1 MGNKSKQQHIL
12 AINLS
17 SDSINSVES
26 AAINLNLKLVVCSS
40 YDQKLIESTD
50 LDLILLNLDKDGL
63 DQLVRLKRKS
73 ITEWIPVVLI
83 NDSEDTTIHEEALKK
98 GAFDIHH
105 ASFSSRSL
113 EPILASGLN
122 LNLTFKKFKKNIAEH
137 HQFFQFINSIG
148 LQFRTVEEAHVI
160 ARSLSFLCED
170 SNKVAMGLSEIFI
183 NAIEHGNLGISYED
197 KTYHQENNTWKM
209 EIESRL
215 KMSQYREKVVSVT
228 AARIGQIIEFTVT
241 DEGSGFDYSNFIF
254 QIPEDLDSSHGR
266 GIAMAR
272 MIAFDHLE
280 YIHPGN
286 CVKMQARASIR
297 T

>member
-1 MGNKSKQQHIL
+1 MGNKSKQQNIL
-12 AINLS
+12 AVNLS
-17 SDSINSVES
+17 HDSINSVES

-40 YDQKLIESTD
+40 YDQHLIESTD
-50 LDLILLNLDKDGL
+50 LALIVLSLNKDGL

-83 NDSEDTTIHEEALKK
+83 NDSEDTTMHEEALKK
-98 GAFDIHH
+98 GAFDIYQ
-105 ASFSSRSL
+105 ASYSSRDL

-122 LNLTFKKFKKNIAEH
+122 LSITFNKFNKNIAEH
-137 HQFFQFINSIG
+137 HQFFKYINSLD
-148 LQFRTVEEAHVI
+148 LQFKTIEEAHI
-160 ARSLSFLCED
+160 TAKSLSFLCED

-197 KTYHQENNTWKM
+197 KTYHQEHNTWKM

-241 DEGSGFDYSNFIF
+241 DEGLGFDFSQFIF
-254 QIPEDLDSSHGR
+254 KVPEDLNSSHGR
-266 GIAMAR
+266 GITMAR

-286 CVKMQARASIR
+286 CVKMQAKAS
-297 T
+297 TTT

>member
-1 MGNKSKQQHIL
+1 MGNKSKQQNTL

-17 SDSINSVES
+17 PDSLKSVES
-26 AAINLNLKLVVCSS
+26 AAINLNIKLVVCSS
-40 YDQKLIESTD
+40 YDQHLIESTD
-50 LDLILLNLDKDGL
+50 LDLIVLSLNKDGL

-98 GAFDIHH
+98 GAFDIYQ
-105 ASFSSRSL
+105 ASYSSRDLDS
-113 EPILASGLN
+113 ILTSGLN
-122 LNLTFKKFKKNIAEH
+122 LSITFNRFNKNIAEH
-137 HQFFQFINSIG
+137 HQFFKYINSLD
-148 LQFRTVEEAHVI
+148 LQFKTIEEAHI
-160 ARSLSFLCED
+160 TAKSLSFLCED

-241 DEGSGFDYSNFIF
+241 DEGLGFDFSQFIF
-254 QIPEDLDSSHGR
+254 KVPEDLNSSHGR
-266 GIAMAR
+266 GITMAR

-286 CVKMQARASIR
+286 CVKMQAKAS
-297 T
+297 TTT

>member
-1 MGNKSKQQHIL
+1 MGNKSKQQNTL

-17 SDSINSVES
+17 PDSLKSVES
-26 AAINLNLKLVVCSS
+26 AAINLNIKLVVCSS
-40 YDQKLIESTD
+40 YDQHLIESTD
-50 LDLILLNLDKDGL
+50 LDLIVLSLNKDGL

-98 GAFDIHH
+98 GAFDIYQ
-105 ASFSSRSL
+105 ASYSSRDLDS
-113 EPILASGLN
+113 ILTSGLN
-122 LNLTFKKFKKNIAEH
+122 LSITFNKFNKNIAEH
-137 HQFFQFINSIG
+137 HQFFKYINSLD
-148 LQFRTVEEAHVI
+148 LQFKTIEEAHI
-160 ARSLSFLCED
+160 TAKSLSFLCED

-241 DEGSGFDYSNFIF
+241 DEGLGFDFSQFIF
-254 QIPEDLDSSHGR
+254 KVPEDLNSSHGR
-266 GIAMAR
+266 GITMAR

-286 CVKMQARASIR
+286 CVKMQAKAS
-297 T
+297 TTT

>member
-1 MGNKSKQQHIL
+1 MGNKSKQQNTL

-17 SDSINSVES
+17 PDSLKSVES
-26 AAINLNLKLVVCSS
+26 AAINLNIKLVVCSS
-40 YDQKLIESTD
+40 YDQHLIESTD
-50 LDLILLNLDKDGL
+50 LDLIVLSLNKDGL

-98 GAFDIHH
+98 GAFDIYQ
-105 ASFSSRSL
+105 ASYSSRDLDS
-113 EPILASGLN
+113 ILTSGLN
-122 LNLTFKKFKKNIAEH
+122 LSITFNKFNKNIAEH
-137 HQFFQFINSIG
+137 HQFFKYVNSLD
-148 LQFRTVEEAHVI
+148 LQFKTIEEAHI
-160 ARSLSFLCED
+160 TAKSLSFLCED

-241 DEGSGFDYSNFIF
+241 DEGLGFDFSQFIF
-254 QIPEDLDSSHGR
+254 KVPEDLNSSHGR
-266 GIAMAR
+266 GITMAR

-286 CVKMQARASIR
+286 CVKMQAKAS
-297 T
+297 TTT